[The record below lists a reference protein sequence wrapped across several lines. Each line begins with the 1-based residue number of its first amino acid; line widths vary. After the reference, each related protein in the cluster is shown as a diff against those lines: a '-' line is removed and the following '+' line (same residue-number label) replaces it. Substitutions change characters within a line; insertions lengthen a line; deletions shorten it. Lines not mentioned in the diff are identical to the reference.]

1 MLSLIAGILT
11 FKQIKDDENLKA
23 LVQDINGH
31 MDTLQ
36 GNHSQV
42 EGIFEALAK
51 TKGAV
56 QARLF
61 SHLNTAQYEVAVLGG
76 DE

>member
-1 MLSLIAGILT
+1 LIARILT
-11 FKQIKDDENLKA
+11 FKQIKDDENLKV
-23 LVQDINGH
+23 LVKDINGH
-31 MDTLQ
+31 MDTLL

-61 SHLNTAQYEVAVLGG
+61 DHLNTTQYEAVILGS